1 MDHFEQIASI
11 RKRVAD
17 ENSKYTVYNRIV
29 DNYNFRLNQT
39 TNFPNATVMYSNPSG
54 FNTAAV
60 GSWPLLVK
68 DMTPIL
74 EQEEL
79 DKFVANLTEYH
90 PLAPFLLQ
98 SNVQAYIKE
107 LRGVLQQKPSGRS
120 NLSYVEAATSFL
132 VKMYGPKEGWKRTF
146 GGAVQ
151 TDTVVDLGGGAVQ
164 NTSGASTD
172 DNNNDGASTD
182 DNNNNDIYRELDDTF
197 KDLDELPNRMGLV
210 QRTPGKS
217 RKTDTFETPEPAER
231 VQPTM
236 TAKKKYE
243 ASIEKLKGEN
253 GKKMYEESVR
263 KLKGPKGNGLGRR
276 EKILRGEVAAGN
288 DNPMIARALQ
298 AFTRKRKA
306 NNLRVMI

>member
-11 RKRVAD
+11 RKRIAD
-17 ENSKYTVYNRIV
+17 ENSKHTVYNRIV

-68 DMTPIL
+68 DMTPYL

-79 DKFVANLTEYH
+79 DKFVAKLTEYH

-107 LRGVLQQKPSGRS
+107 LRGVLQNKTNGRS
-120 NLSYVEAATSFL
+120 NLSYVDAATSFL
-132 VKMYGPKEGWKRTF
+132 VKIFGPKEGWKRTF

-151 TDTVVDLGGGAVQ
+151 TDTVVDLGGGVAVQ
-164 NTSGASTD
+164 TDTDLGSSGASTD
-172 DNNNDGASTD
+172 DNNTD
-182 DNNNNDIYRELDDTF
+182 DNNTNDNKGIY
-197 KDLDELPNRMGLV
+197 KDLDNAFAELDEIPKQMGLV
-210 QRTPGKS
+210 QRTPAKGP
-217 RKTDTFETPEPAER
+217 REEVFKTPGPSQVIE
-231 VQPTM
+231 PTM
-236 TAKKKYE
+236 TAKKTAKQIYE
-243 ASIEKLKGEN
+243 D
-253 GKKMYEESVR
+253 SVR
-263 KLKGPKGNGLGRR
+263 KAKGEKGEGLGRSRR